1 MESSIRIDRVDTPT
15 QPAAL
20 PRGTEESIAVEE
32 EEEEEEEEEG
42 SGQERGGDRKGYRKR
57 KRMLQVYDSN
67 TELPAE
73 EMKEWMEDVVMATR
87 EVDYT
92 VQVIGGGVRER
103 VGVAGVGEEGM
114 AGRE

>member
-20 PRGTEESIAVEE
+20 PRGTEESIAVE

-92 VQVIGGGVRER
+92 VQVIEGGVRER
-103 VGVAGVGEEGM
+103 VGVAGGGEVGM
-114 AGRE
+114 AGRK